1 MDSELKEK
9 KRFPAAIVS
18 GYEFPESTVAVLI
31 LGEWIRPILSNV
43 DLTRVYNEL
52 STDQE
57 LDFRIDAGVENRLSD
72 LREDSPGVESV
83 QDDLPE

>member
-18 GYEFPESTVAVLI
+18 GYEFPEQTVAILI
-31 LGEWIRPILSNV
+31 LGEWIRPILSNA

-52 STDQE
+52 STDNE
-57 LDFRIDAGVENRLSD
+57 LDFRIDSGVEHRLSD
-72 LREDSPGVESV
+72 LREDSPGVESAE
-83 QDDLPE
+83 DDLPK

>member
-18 GYEFPESTVAVLI
+18 GYEFPEQTVAVLI
-31 LGEWIRPILSNV
+31 LGEWIRPILSNA

-52 STDQE
+52 STDNE
-57 LDFRIDAGVENRLSD
+57 LDFRIDSGVERRLSD
-72 LREDSPGVESV
+72 LREDSPGVESG